1 MFLEAEHDVT
11 GNNQPIKGSDNRLNV
26 SSRSDGR
33 RYYNSRDLSQTYT
46 LPFDD
51 AACSAGDFNVAL
63 FNNRTDGK
71 SMVISVVNVNALAV
85 ASFKIHEVTGTA
97 AGGAVA
103 TVPYREN
110 RAKTPNAATVTAS
123 TVANSDSSPI
133 SGLTSAFLVRHVSV
147 VASGSKDVDF
157 GDTWRLGQE
166 QGIAV
171 EMESGA
177 NATRVFGSIEFF
189 FE

>member
-97 AGGAVA
+97 AGG
-103 TVPYREN
+103 TGLEHIEKM
-110 RAKTPNAATVTAS
+110 AKK
-123 TVANSDSSPI
+123 
-133 SGLTSAFLVRHVSV
+133 TSAVGQVMVGLLAVNGKDGVGKV
-147 VASGSKDVDF
+147 V
-157 GDTWRLGQE
+157 
-166 QGIAV
+166 
-171 EMESGA
+171 
-177 NATRVFGSIEFF
+177 VFVNEYT
-189 FE
+189 EP